1 MPSPSK
7 PKQLPRSFFNRDP
20 RLVGRELLGKV
31 LLRREGHATLA
42 GRIVEL
48 EAYLGADDEAA
59 HAASGKTAR
68 NEVLFGP
75 PGHAYVYFI
84 YGNHYCLNVSCLPKG
99 DAGSLLIRALE
110 PITGIEQ
117 MALNRDLEPDKLRL
131 IASGPGRLSE
141 ALGITRMRDNGK
153 DLVDPESDLRLV
165 DDGFR
170 PEAMRET
177 ERIGITKSVNLPLRF
192 SIAGSAFISG
202 KRLAE
207 E

>member
-1 MPSPSK
+1 MPSKLK
-7 PKQLPRSFFNRDP
+7 PVPRSFFNRDP

-31 LLRREGHATLA
+31 LLRREGHTTLA

-48 EAYLGADDEAA
+48 EAYLGNDDDAA

-110 PITGIEQ
+110 PIDGIEK
-117 MALNRDLEPDKLRL
+117 MALNRDLEPEKLRL
-131 IASGPGRLSE
+131 IASGPGRLAE
-141 ALGITRMRDNGK
+141 AMAITRMRDNGK
-153 DLVDPESDLRLV
+153 DLVSPESDLQILS
-165 DDGFR
+165 DGFK
-170 PEAMRET
+170 PEAIRET
-177 ERIGITKSVNLPLRF
+177 ARIGITKSIDLPLRF
-192 SIAGSAFISG
+192 SIAGSPYVSG
-202 KRLAE
+202 KRLAD
-207 E
+207 